1 MSREREVV
9 FLFIPLLC
17 KKRPGEGENN
27 ATTFSVDKNVTTMC
41 IRCTRWTWR
50 IVLRFLFKG
59 QRDECRRRCLSAEP
73 CPAPSVSFRFFRFI
87 SLHVELTNVK
97 EGKFRGSLFAF
108 RVRDKNVFRFS
119 RSFIFCTVF
128 RYVFSFDE
136 SDEQDIK
143 GSSEIF
149 PFLFLLGN
157 LFKSIFFFFFKIR
170 WRILYKYICFK
181 NRY

>member
-41 IRCTRWTWR
+41 IRCSRWTWR
-50 IVLRFLFKG
+50 IVLRFLFKV
-59 QRDECRRRCLSAEP
+59 QRDECRRRCLSAES

-108 RVRDKNVFRFS
+108 RVRNKNGFPILSIFHFLHGIPLRFFV
-119 RSFIFCTVF
+119 RRIWWT
-128 RYVFSFDE
+128 RYKRLVRDISFSF
-136 SDEQDIK
+136 
-143 GSSEIF
+143 
-149 PFLFLLGN
+149 PFRKF
-157 LFKSIFFFFFKIR
+157 I
-170 WRILYKYICFK
+170 
-181 NRY
+181 